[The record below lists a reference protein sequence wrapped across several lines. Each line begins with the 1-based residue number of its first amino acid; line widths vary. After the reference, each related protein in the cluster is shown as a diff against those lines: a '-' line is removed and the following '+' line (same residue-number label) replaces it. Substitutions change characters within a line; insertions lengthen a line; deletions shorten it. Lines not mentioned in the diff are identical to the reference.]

1 MEYAE
6 QYIALCLGGAGSAS
20 APAPG
25 IVLDGTAPFTLD
37 MMVRGIPVES
47 AASVLHQ
54 EGALDVRL
62 TAKGFSFWREG
73 FGIFSTSS
81 DGETFQQG
89 EWNHLCIAYEPG
101 TVRLFVNGALDCVV
115 QKPCKG
121 SACSKPFVV
130 GTGVKGGVRQLRLF
144 DRAFGGMEVQDLLLM
159 DFADIRASSY
169 ASSLA
174 AFYDFGCK
182 APVERVSGSTIA
194 LQGDAKMRALF
205 PSVQLRGSAYLAIS
219 NEPGINP
226 AGRRNDAYSIQ
237 AWIRLEPFDGQD
249 AYTVFA
255 NGDLSEEAGMS
266 LYVARDEASWRLCAL
281 RGDEEPMISKGL
293 VQPQLWTN
301 VCLTYDGLQTQS
313 LYVDGVLDSQISTC
327 LPISD
332 VLEEPKLRIGA
343 DLSNGSD
350 NGKDCFSGAISR
362 VDVWNRALTAE
373 EVKSYAA
380 EEPSFDAEGLQASYD
395 LSFADI
401 NNAVSSD
408 PIGLRN
414 GVVVDDVRQEAGTTP
429 MPTACPPKP
438 DPLSDEELRR
448 CRAACLKG
456 NDSSPLRVSRL
467 EKDGYV
473 CFVGHYHDGSQ
484 TIACA
489 KEGYD
494 EWTLWY
500 IELVLLLVGGV
511 LTVLAGVRI
520 AGGNKITN
528 FIVTKIMPNPAFRS
542 LFSGPVSFKTIITF
556 FYLLKANG
564 LLTPLLKAA
573 MSGLRWFKVAWS
585 IAVMTTMAVA
595 ICTGMGLI
603 YYAAAFADLAVSLI
617 VHLADMPASGTL
629 LPCGVSALFFD
640 HHAVTSTV
648 PLPTGEAD
656 AIALAW
662 NGTQLVSKPEWD
674 SSKSDPCAY
683 CIEAV
688 KGKKITIKANLT
700 CSDPSLA
707 SVKVRAVDKSRSTLL
722 GDSDEIAVTFRYGRA
737 SGATLAFPRH
747 ALANKGVGKHELQ
760 LEWQC
765 YYQGGWKKMSTTKHV
780 MYTLLSYPNE
790 PWLSRNGS
798 SQYPWVSLLEKACS
812 WASGKKTP
820 AEAAG
825 TIERKVNEGLGL
837 EYDTSGWGRSYYCT
851 NTGYFL
857 LGNFLRQT
865 SSLVNCTDCAIIVTT
880 FANALGCDLHEARM
894 EDPSPSNKQQFT
906 FLKVK
911 SIGKKVWQ
919 DGRFTYHEVAV
930 SRKAATTNNQDRAV
944 YDACCTLNGSD
955 TPSSA
960 SKRDPVLSN
969 GMNFSDFDDTEPIP
983 RTITARSSY
992 REHFATND
1000 AAGVGR
1006 CAYVWSSETR
1016 RPAMP

>member
-25 IVLDGTAPFTLD
+25 IVLDGTEPFTLD
-37 MMVRGIPVES
+37 MMVRGVPVES

-101 TVRLFVNGALDCVV
+101 TVRLFVNGALDRVV

-662 NGTQLVSKPEWD
+662 NGTQLVSKPE
-674 SSKSDPCAY
+674 
-683 CIEAV
+683 
-688 KGKKITIKANLT
+688 
-700 CSDPSLA
+700 
-707 SVKVRAVDKSRSTLL
+707 
-722 GDSDEIAVTFRYGRA
+722 
-737 SGATLAFPRH
+737 
-747 ALANKGVGKHELQ
+747 
-760 LEWQC
+760 
-765 YYQGGWKKMSTTKHV
+765 
-780 MYTLLSYPNE
+780 
-790 PWLSRNGS
+790 
-798 SQYPWVSLLEKACS
+798 
-812 WASGKKTP
+812 
-820 AEAAG
+820 
-825 TIERKVNEGLGL
+825 
-837 EYDTSGWGRSYYCT
+837 
-851 NTGYFL
+851 
-857 LGNFLRQT
+857 
-865 SSLVNCTDCAIIVTT
+865 
-880 FANALGCDLHEARM
+880 
-894 EDPSPSNKQQFT
+894 
-906 FLKVK
+906 
-911 SIGKKVWQ
+911 
-919 DGRFTYHEVAV
+919 
-930 SRKAATTNNQDRAV
+930 
-944 YDACCTLNGSD
+944 
-955 TPSSA
+955 
-960 SKRDPVLSN
+960 
-969 GMNFSDFDDTEPIP
+969 
-983 RTITARSSY
+983 
-992 REHFATND
+992 
-1000 AAGVGR
+1000 
-1006 CAYVWSSETR
+1006 
-1016 RPAMP
+1016 